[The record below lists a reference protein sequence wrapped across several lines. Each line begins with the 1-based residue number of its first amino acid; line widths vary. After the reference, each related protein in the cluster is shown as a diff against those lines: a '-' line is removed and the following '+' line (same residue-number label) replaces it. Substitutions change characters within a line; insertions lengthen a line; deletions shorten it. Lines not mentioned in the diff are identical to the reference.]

1 MNPPAPVLFPDRDA
15 ARLQALLREP
25 SVTLV
30 ACLCAA
36 WCGTCRDYL
45 PPFEALAARRPQDVF
60 AWIDIEDFPELL
72 DDHDVENFPTLLI
85 QRGPD
90 VLFYGTMLPHI
101 GHLERLL
108 DSFGADASAI
118 AVPAPDIRTALTA

>member
-1 MNPPAPVLFPDRDA
+1 LRD
-15 ARLQALLREP
+15 P
-25 SVTLV
+25 SRTLV
-30 ACLCAA
+30 ACLCAE

-45 PPFEALAARRPQDVF
+45 PPFETLAAKRPDDVF

-108 DSFGADASAI
+108 ESFDTGAEAI
-118 AVPAPDIRTALTA
+118 GVPAPDIRAALTA